1 MKFGTI
7 VYDGEIYNLDY
18 MSSEEVK
25 NLLDKVEAEKNKDFC
40 EAKNEVK

>member
-40 EAKNEVK
+40 EQKNEVK

>member
-7 VYDGEIYNLDY
+7 AYDGEIYNLDY

-40 EAKNEVK
+40 EQKNEVK